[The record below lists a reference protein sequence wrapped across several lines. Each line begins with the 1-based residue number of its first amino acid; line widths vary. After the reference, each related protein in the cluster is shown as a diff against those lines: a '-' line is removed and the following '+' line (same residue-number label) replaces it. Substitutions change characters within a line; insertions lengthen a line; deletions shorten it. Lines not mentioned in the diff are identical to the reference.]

1 MLCVKTRLGQS
12 KIEGVGLFAAEPI
25 PKGTVVWRYD
35 PRFDLSLD
43 MRDIPADD
51 TIAREWL
58 MRYGYQQTEDPVYI
72 VCGDNAR
79 FMNHSDEPN
88 CDDVNDETIALRD
101 IAEGE
106 EITCDYARFDK
117 RFAEHRFAVGWA

>member
-1 MLCVKTRLGQS
+1 MLCVKTRLGPS
-12 KIEGVGLFAAEPI
+12 TIEGVGLFAAEPI
-25 PKGTVVWRYD
+25 SKGTVVWRYD

-43 MRDIPADD
+43 MRDIPASD

-58 MRYGYQQTEDPVYI
+58 MRYGYQPDEEPVYV

-79 FMNHSDEPN
+79 FMNHSDDPN
-88 CDDVNDETIALRD
+88 CDDLNDETIALRD
-101 IAEGE
+101 IAAGE

-117 RFAEHRFAVGWA
+117 RFAESRFAVGWA

>member
-12 KIEGVGLFAAEPI
+12 EIEGVGLFAAEPI

-88 CDDVNDETIALRD
+88 CDDVNDETVALRD

-117 RFAEHRFAVGWA
+117 RFAENRFAVGWA

>member
-1 MLCVKTRLGQS
+1 MLCVKTRLGES
-12 KIEGVGLFAAEPI
+12 AIEGVGLFAAEAI

-35 PRFDLSLD
+35 PRFDLKLD
-43 MRDIPADD
+43 MRDIPSSD
-51 TIAREWL
+51 TITREWL
-58 MRYGYQQTEDPVYI
+58 MRYGYQPNDEPVYI

-79 FMNHSDEPN
+79 FMNHSDQPN
-88 CDDVNDETIALRD
+88 CDDVEELTIAMVD

>member
-12 KIEGVGLFAAEPI
+12 EIEGVGLFAAEPI

-43 MRDIPADD
+43 MRDIPASD
-51 TIAREWL
+51 TIMQEWL
-58 MRYGYQQTEDPVYI
+58 MRYGYQPSDDPVYI

-79 FMNHSDEPN
+79 FMNHSDAPN
-88 CDDVNDETIALRD
+88 CDDVNELTIAIRD
-101 IAEGE
+101 IAAGE
-106 EITCDYARFDK
+106 EITCDYARFYK
-117 RFAEHRFAVGWA
+117 RFAESRFAVGWA

>member
-12 KIEGVGLFAAEPI
+12 EIEGVGLFAAEPI

-43 MRDIPADD
+43 MRDIPASD
-51 TIAREWL
+51 TIMQEWL
-58 MRYGYQQTEDPVYI
+58 MRYGYQPSDDPVYV

-79 FMNHSDEPN
+79 FMNHSDAPN
-88 CDDVNDETIALRD
+88 CDDVNELTIAIRD

-117 RFAEHRFAVGWA
+117 RFAESRFAVGWA

>member
-12 KIEGVGLFAAEPI
+12 RIEGVGLFASEAI
-25 PKGTVVWRYD
+25 PKGTVVWKYD

-43 MRDIPADD
+43 MRDIPPSDNI
-51 TIAREWL
+51 TREWL
-58 MRYGYQQTEDPVYI
+58 MRYGYQPDETPVYV

>member
-1 MLCVKTRLGQS
+1 MLCVKTRLGES
-12 KIEGVGLFAAEPI
+12 RIEGVGLFAAEPI
-25 PKGTVVWRYD
+25 AKGTVVWRYD

-43 MRDIPADD
+43 LRDIPDSDAI
-51 TIAREWL
+51 TREWV
-58 MRYGYQQTEDPVYI
+58 MRYGYQQTDEPVYI
-72 VCGDNAR
+72 ICGDNAR

-88 CDDVNDETIALRD
+88 CDDNGDLTIATAD
-101 IAEGE
+101 IAAGE